1 MDERLDSD
9 GVVCGQP
16 MPMLDRRLVAVARV
30 FGTPADT
37 EPGEFVEVYQQ
48 TVVYASEA
56 MASESVRRLFD
67 LLEACDQDVEE
78 GQVTDGH
85 TATDLPAGLDAPG
98 RAVTATMTLPDGTS
112 FPHRYGCLHHD
123 RVIQCVAVWSR
134 SATDTATW
142 FGKAIVATGKG
153 LRA

>member
-98 RAVTATMTLPDGTS
+98 RAVTATMTLPDGTP

-134 SATDTATW
+134 SATNTATW
-142 FGKAIVATGKG
+142 FEKAIVATGKG